1 MNGHSFAGGFV
12 LALSCDY
19 RVMSDAKKKNAWCCM
34 NEASIFACL
43 QLSCGLYCLK
53 IHFGAPW
60 PTSLAAVVR
69 TKVPDS
75 RTVRR
80 IALEGHRFTP
90 QEALEA
96 GFIDRIADGSSSE
109 DVLSAARQLAEQ
121 KSLNA
126 KTGVWGLIK
135 VCNSS
140 QNNSSFLTLPAEGD
154 L

>member
-1 MNGHSFAGGFV
+1 M
-12 LALSCDY
+12 
-19 RVMSDAKKKNAWCCM
+19 
-34 NEASIFACL
+34 
-43 QLSCGLYCLK
+43 
-53 IHFGAPW
+53 
-60 PTSLAAVVR
+60 SLAAVVR

-90 QEALEA
+90 QEALDS

-109 DVLSAARQLAEQ
+109 AVLSAARDLAVQ

-135 VCNSS
+135 V
-140 QNNSSFLTLPAEGD
+140 
-154 L
+154 